1 MFRVLPLLALPAL
14 LALAACNRT
23 IYTVDGVT
31 DGDTFYLSQQAMF
44 SDDPATQSW
53 VTYSLA
59 KSACQL
65 EVGGPIPSRVSTYGC
80 EFQAR
85 QLLLVRWEQYRVVD
99 PASAD
104 DYLDALAGVRDAGF
118 LDEYVVHYFGRR
130 SWQVPAEVNLQ
141 AFDAWR
147 RGHLTGHRPVTRI
160 TGSWNYADA
169 GRTIGA
175 TPFPE
180 QEE

>member
-1 MFRVLPLLALPAL
+1 MVRPLPLLVL
-14 LALAACNRT
+14 LAFAGCNRS

-31 DGDTFYLSQQAMF
+31 DGDTFYLSQQATF
-44 SDDPATQSW
+44 SDDPAVQSW

-59 KSACQL
+59 RSACQL

-85 QLLLVRWEQYRVVD
+85 ELLLERWDGARAGD
-99 PASAD
+99 PGLAD
-104 DYLDALAGVRDAGF
+104 RYLDELAAIRDAGY
-118 LDEYVVHYFGRR
+118 LDEYVVHYFGRKD
-130 SWQVPAEVNLQ
+130 WQVPAEVNLP
-141 AFDAWR
+141 AFDDWR
-147 RGHLTGHRPVTRI
+147 RAHLRGHRPVTRI

-169 GRTIGA
+169 GRTIEA
-175 TPFPE
+175 SPIAE